1 MMKRWGGLLRAVI
14 AAGLMMQAPTAAQSQ
29 SRYAV
34 TEPKKAKSA
43 KQLREGEGALQLSVR
58 TQKQFVETLI
68 VYFVAVDAEGRDT
81 DRVIRFERGAGVPIM
96 GSNMIDEKQL
106 TYRVLAGRYRPI
118 AFTVACDA
126 MPTSPGQVCGNG
138 FSSFYPTGFYPSGA
152 PVFEVKAGEFTQ
164 GGDFIVEYTGA
175 KPPREQSL
183 FDVKDSPADWA
194 LLWRRGSGSAAGFES
209 MPVNQAA
216 APEALQS
223 RITCAARPAG
233 VTLYI
238 PFDC

>member
-1 MMKRWGGLLRAVI
+1 MMKRWGGRLCAVI
-14 AAGLMMQAPTAAQSQ
+14 AAGLMLQSLAAAQTQ
-29 SRYAV
+29 SRYEV
-34 TEPKKAKSA
+34 TEPKKVKSA
-43 KQLREGEGALQLSVR
+43 KQLREGEGVLQLSVR
-58 TQKQFVETLI
+58 TQKQFIETLI

-96 GSNMIDEKQL
+96 GSNMIDEKQQ
-106 TYRVLAGRYRPI
+106 TYRVPAGRYRPI

-126 MPTSPGQVCGNG
+126 MPTSPGLVCGSG
-138 FSSFYPTGFYPSGA
+138 FSSFYPTGFYPTGA

-164 GGDFIVEYTGA
+164 GGDFIVEYTGP

-183 FDVKDSPADWA
+183 FDVKDSPVDWG
-194 LLWRRGSGSAAGFES
+194 LLWRRGSGSDAGFES
-209 MPVNQAA
+209 LPSNESSVPAEQ
-216 APEALQS
+216 QS
-223 RITCAARPAG
+223 RITCAQRPVG